1 MRNNILNLRLIS
13 IVLCLLFLQGGLAQD
28 YYHAPQTLDEA
39 INTPI
44 VKDNKSHKII
54 AEYQTRQA
62 RIMSEDRNIKI
73 LMTRDQEVII
83 VTIPADLL
91 FDPNATELNREA
103 ANVLQHYTAFLRTPD
118 YYRMAIAMY
127 HDNTGSEQFCK
138 NLTDK
143 RLQSIYDWFAINSS
157 VKYLSKFSFGQSD
170 PILPNNSIQNRRQN
184 RRLEIY
190 LIPGT
195 TMIDQAKRNIL
206 R

>member
-1 MRNNILNLRLIS
+1 MRNNFFNFRFLGL
-13 IVLCLLFLQGGLAQD
+13 VLCYFFFQGAMAQN
-28 YYHAPQTLDEA
+28 YYESPQTLDEA

-44 VKDNKSHKII
+44 VKDNKCHKII
-54 AEYQTRQA
+54 TDYQTRQA
-62 RIMSEDRNIKI
+62 RIMSEDRNLKI

-83 VTIPADLL
+83 VTIPADML
-91 FDPNATELNREA
+91 FEPNATELNRDA
-103 ANVLQHYTAFLRTPD
+103 DKVLQPYTSFLRTPD

-138 NLTDK
+138 DLTDK
-143 RLQSIYDWFAINSS
+143 RLQSIYDWFAINSN
-157 VKYLSKFSFGQSD
+157 VKYLSKFSFGQTD

>member
-1 MRNNILNLRLIS
+1 MNTTFSHLRLIIIAIS
-13 IVLCLLFLQGGLAQD
+13 IIIFNSAIAQD
-28 YYHAPQTLDEA
+28 YYSVPQTLDEA
-39 INTPI
+39 VNTPVI
-44 VKDNKSHKII
+44 KDNKSHKII
-54 AEYQTRQA
+54 ADYQTRQA
-62 RIMSEDRNIKI
+62 RIISEDRNLKV

-103 ANVLQHYTAFLRTPD
+103 GSILQQYTSFLRTPD
-118 YYRMAIAMY
+118 YYRIAIAMY
-127 HDNTGSEQFCK
+127 HDNTGSEHFCK
-138 NLTDK
+138 DLTDK
-143 RLQSIYDWFAINSS
+143 RLQSIYDWFAINTS

-195 TMIDQAKRNIL
+195 GMIEQAKRNIL

>member
-1 MRNNILNLRLIS
+1 MKNNLIYLRLIC
-13 IVLCLLFLQGGLAQD
+13 IVLCFLFLQSGLAQD
-28 YYHAPQTLDEA
+28 YYNAPQTLDEA

-44 VKDNKSHKII
+44 IKDNKSHKLI
-54 AEYQTRQA
+54 ADYQTRQA
-62 RIMSEDRNIKI
+62 RIMSEDRNLKI

-91 FDPNATELNREA
+91 FEPNSTELSRDA
-103 ANVLQHYTAFLRTPD
+103 GNVLQHYSVFLRTPD

-138 NLTDK
+138 DLTDK

-157 VKYLSKFSFGQSD
+157 VQYISKFSFGQTD

-195 TMIDQAKRNIL
+195 TMIDQAKRNLL